1 MSECVRCGACCAAY
15 RVEFAVYEIDSQ
27 GGGVPEALTEEVNG
41 VKCRMRGTGA
51 VPIRCVALRGDIG
64 RDVGCAIYHHRPAPC
79 HELQE
84 GSHAC
89 HKARARHGLP
99 PLTDTH

>member
-15 RVEFAVYEIDSQ
+15 RVEFAVYELDTL
-27 GGGVPEALTEEVNG
+27 GGSVPEALTEEVIG
-41 VKCRMRGTGA
+41 AKCRLRGTGEG
-51 VPIRCVALRGDIG
+51 PIRCVALQGDLG
-64 RDVGCAIYHHRPAPC
+64 VQVACAIYTHRPAPC
-79 HELQE
+79 HELHE

-99 PLTDTH
+99 PLTDTD